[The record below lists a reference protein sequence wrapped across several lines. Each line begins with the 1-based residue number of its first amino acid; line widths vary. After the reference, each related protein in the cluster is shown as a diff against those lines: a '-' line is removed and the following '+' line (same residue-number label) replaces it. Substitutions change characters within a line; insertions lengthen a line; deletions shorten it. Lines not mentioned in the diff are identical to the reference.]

1 VGSLK
6 KAVAQLAS
14 SLRVNARRNLVRV
27 LVDVNMKMLRS
38 ERRSAKNRRRPVRAN
53 LATVAVA
60 LQLGVDQALVKAWL
74 SGKQIISDQ
83 KMQRVLQEC
92 LRVARETT
100 LNLLELE
107 VARLNASLEQLSEK
121 VPKG

>member
-1 VGSLK
+1 MGSLK

>member
-1 VGSLK
+1 M
-6 KAVAQLAS
+6 
-14 SLRVNARRNLVRV
+14 
-27 LVDVNMKMLRS
+27 NMKMLRS